1 MEALLKNLWSIGKV
15 LLPAWLFLAISQAG
29 YSIKEVD
36 CNLRIFGS
44 LKIDVCGEP
53 QQKEFILLIDI
64 GRVNPQ
70 DSLFGFNYEIIYEPT
85 KVQMTDALYVN
96 TLSEGFEIKAVSFNS
111 KESKIIGYAATM
123 GNFPVFG
130 EKPLIAFLGKWISN
144 CPDTATFKL
153 NFIEFTEEFKIN
165 IRNYN
170 DAILIGEVSPL
181 ESRNI
186 KTNFSQNIL
195 KKKDND
201 TNFKV
206 QMDFTIPRKSR
217 IENFAMNFVTETSKI
232 IFDSITTLSNDIE
245 LLFFERNNEI
255 QKAHFKVIN
264 DDGLK
269 QSIGIFGRIIFTSST
284 FTETITTK
292 FEFDNECKCV
302 NLVGNDTLRIEYEI
316 EPTIVD
322 FEKNEFNIDLSKFE
336 QIKVYDI
343 MGNMVLQLGDDLTKT
358 EIRNLPYGVYF
369 MIYTDTNKNVVKKEI
384 YLNY

>member
-96 TLSEGFEIKAVSFNS
+96 TLSEGFELKAVSFNS

>member
-96 TLSEGFEIKAVSFNS
+96 TLSEGFELKAVSFNS

-302 NLVGNDTLRIEYEI
+302 HLVGNDTLRIEYEI

-358 EIRNLPYGVYF
+358 EITNLPYGVYF